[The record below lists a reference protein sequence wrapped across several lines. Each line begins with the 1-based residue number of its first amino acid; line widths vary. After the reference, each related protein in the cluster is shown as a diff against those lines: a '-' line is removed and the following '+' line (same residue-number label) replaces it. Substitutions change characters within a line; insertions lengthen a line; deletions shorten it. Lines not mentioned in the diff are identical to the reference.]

1 MHLSHHRMASVSVI
15 CCVVWVLAAMPA
27 LLPGFAAAQ
36 VPGSIGGQL
45 PSPAPAQ
52 LPGITAESVSGA
64 AVARQNVALDQSRQ
78 SGIWLEPKITIQ
90 HTVTNNVRL
99 DATQLSDQVTEVI
112 PGFRLVSDTAR
123 IQGFVDYSLRTAHYA
138 RGTVSD
144 QVWHNLN
151 ARGTV
156 EAVEK
161 LFFVDVDGIV
171 ALQPISAFGAPGD
184 ASPAN
189 PNMAQTSVFRISPYL
204 RGDLS
209 GGTDYEMRYGLQDV
223 RSDAVNRSNVT
234 VQDWLLHLG
243 RRPIGQ
249 VWTWG
254 LDATQQNLDY
264 SNGRN
269 IDTTALRARLGYF
282 PVSQLFLTGVVG
294 IESTNHLTPVRESH
308 NIVGFGIDWRPS
320 ERTRVLFER
329 ESRYFGES
337 HNAIF
342 EYKTP
347 RTVWRY
353 TDKRAVVTGLG
364 GASSSMGSLFDL
376 FDGFYARTEP
386 NAIRR
391 AQLVRSEI
399 ERMGL
404 PASMQVFQ
412 DFLTSSS
419 TLQRQQQMSFAL
431 LGQRSTLALAYT
443 HTDTRLLNASLQL
456 GDDFDNNQRIL
467 QRGWSLVLGHRLT
480 QNSSINASLGQT
492 RSVGTVPGLETRVR
506 PLIFGWNTRVAPRTN
521 IGIQLRRVLSD
532 GSAGRYGESAI
543 MGFITHRF

>member
-1 MHLSHHRMASVSVI
+1 MHLSHHRMANVSVI
-15 CCVVWVLAAMPA
+15 GCVVWVLAAMPA

-36 VPGSIGGQL
+36 VPGRIGVQL
-45 PSPAPAQ
+45 PSSAPGQ
-52 LPGITAESVSGA
+52 LPGITAEPMPGA
-64 AVARQNVALDQSRQ
+64 VVARQNLALDQPHQ

-204 RGDLS
+204 RGSLS
-209 GGTDYEMRYGLQDV
+209 GGADYEVRYGVQDV
-223 RSDAVNRSNVT
+223 RSDAVNRTNVT

-243 RRPIGQ
+243 RQPMGQ

-269 IDTTALRARLGYF
+269 IDTTALRARVGYF
-282 PVSQLFLTGVVG
+282 PVSQLFLTGIVG
-294 IESTNHLTPVRESH
+294 VELTNHLTPVRESH

-320 ERTRVLFER
+320 ERTRLFFER

-353 TDKRAVVTGLG
+353 TDKKAVVTGLG

-376 FDGFYARTEP
+376 LDGFYARTEP

-391 AQLVRSEI
+391 TQLVRSEI

-419 TLQRQQQMSFAL
+419 TLQRLQQMSLAL

-443 HTDTRLLNASLQL
+443 RTDTRLLDGALQL
-456 GDDFDNNQRIL
+456 GDDFDTNQRIL

-492 RSVGTVPGLETRVR
+492 RSVGTVPGLETKVR